1 MMSNII
7 ADEILAKNI
16 TLRQKMM
23 VAHLDDHGEPL
34 TAIDNQEMLLKILD
48 STDRVIIANKR
59 IKVEEKSANNAE
71 KTNEMI
77 AAVLK
82 GVHGQRVFEIEQ
94 DITATLG
101 TIPTPTEPL
110 IDNVTLV
117 DGELEIGIKDGDFN
131 TFSKQYIDETA

>member
-1 MMSNII
+1 MSNII

-23 VAHLDDHGEPL
+23 VAHLDSHGEPL
-34 TAIDNQEMLLKILD
+34 AAVENQEMLLKILD

-82 GVHGQRVFEIEQ
+82 GVHGQRIFEVEEGIVNGVG
-94 DITATLG
+94 A
-101 TIPTPTEPL
+101 IPTPSEPL

>member
-1 MMSNII
+1 MSNI
-7 ADEILAKNI
+7 ADEILAQNI
-16 TLRQKMM
+16 SLRQKMM

-34 TAIDNQEMLLKILD
+34 TVLENQEMLLKILD

-82 GVHGQRVFEIEQ
+82 GVHGQRIFEVEVE
-94 DITATLG
+94 TTKELG
-101 TIPTPTEPL
+101 KIPTPNEPL
-110 IDNVTLV
+110 IDNVSLV

-131 TFSKQYIDETA
+131 SFSKQYIDETA